1 MSQAECQAQR
11 LPVEY
16 REHLLPP
23 RCRCCKHLRAAAS
36 PASFQLVAMAS
47 DPGARGVG
55 NREVT
60 VTAKVGCDAGQA
72 PAATVGPVMAE
83 NGASHPAADDAA
95 GMPSAA
101 RHMPPCLPTRPQS
114 CRSCPC
120 MEPARAAGCRSCRE
134 PHLAAEPDESGR
146 NCWWPTRAAMM
157 PVAVAAA
164 SCSADRARP
173 RFEGQPLAG
182 TRQIHRR
189 TDRRHRGSA
198 HPQRWPVHTP
208 WRT

>member
-101 RHMPPCLPTRPQS
+101 RHMPPSSP
-114 CRSCPC
+114 
-120 MEPARAAGCRSCRE
+120 RA
-134 PHLAAEPDESGR
+134 PK
-146 NCWWPTRAAMM
+146 
-157 PVAVAAA
+157 AAA
-164 SCSADRARP
+164 AVHVWSLRVRLVVEAAVSLTWQRSRMRVA
-173 RFEGQPLAG
+173 ETAG
-182 TRQIHRR
+182 
-189 TDRRHRGSA
+189 G
-198 HPQRWPVHTP
+198 
-208 WRT
+208 